1 MPCCY
6 DDLFHTSICSLLMNH
21 SRCKLAKQHCKCVTQ
36 TSTECC
42 RCFLPCFTSNVCLI
56 NFFFIILTTWPA
68 EFPMKFAETG
78 IQSAAIRSS
87 SLCASRFINVWNNQ
101 PKEPWSELPKEMQ
114 TSVMYY
120 ALILFAWGFNT
131 TLISISKL
139 QMFVIFRR
147 IRLTKN
153 IMPVLCLKPLTWMR
167 LVTGIWMTSA
177 VNETQK

>member
-56 NFFFIILTTWPA
+56 NFFFIISTTWPA